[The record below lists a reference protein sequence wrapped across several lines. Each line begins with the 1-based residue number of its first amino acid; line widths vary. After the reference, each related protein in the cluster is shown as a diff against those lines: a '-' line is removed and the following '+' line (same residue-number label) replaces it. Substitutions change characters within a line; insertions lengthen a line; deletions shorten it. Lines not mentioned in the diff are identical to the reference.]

1 MPDPKDILFAVLC
14 GVLPAIAAALVLFGV
29 GGKRC
34 LGLALGAAL
43 LAAASLLQSALPI
56 LPHVLYQGG
65 NDYKQ
70 WLCWSVIAAG
80 VLALPTGARFPPVW
94 LAVPVG
100 LALLGS
106 EIWFMLTNLR
116 GRMETA
122 ESVLKHGVPFV
133 LMGFTWLALARTA
146 ARRDGVALA
155 LALGVCM
162 CGDAAVLMLGGSA
175 LLSQLAGTMAAV
187 WITAAVTALWHRPLQ
202 LGVASMLAFVAAHGG
217 LLLAGALFSD
227 LPYEVAAIAAVAPA
241 SLLVA
246 GGLEGRAKLRLFL
259 GLVLLLAIY
268 AGAVWL
274 SWLVA
279 HPS

>member
-43 LAAASLLQSALPI
+43 FAAASLLQSAVPI
-56 LPHVLYQGG
+56 LPHTLYLGG

-70 WLCWSVIAAG
+70 WLCWSVVAAG
-80 VLALPTGARFPPVW
+80 VLALPAGGRFPPVW

-106 EIWFMLTNLR
+106 EVWFMLTNLR
-116 GRMETA
+116 GRMETM
-122 ESVLKHGVPFV
+122 ELVLKHGLPF
-133 LMGFTWLALARTA
+133 LALGFTWLALARTA

-155 LALGVCM
+155 LALALCM

-175 LLSQLAGTMAAV
+175 LLSQLAGTIAAV
-187 WITAAVTALWHRPLQ
+187 LVTAAVTALWHRPLQ
-202 LGVASMLAFVAAHGG
+202 LGVSSMLALVAAHGG
-217 LLLAGALFSD
+217 LLLAGAMFSD
-227 LPYEVAAIAAVAPA
+227 LPYEVAALAALAPA
-241 SLLVA
+241 SLLLA
-246 GGLEGRAKLRLFL
+246 GGLEGRAKWRFTL
-259 GLVLLLAIY
+259 GLAVLLGVY
-268 AGAVWL
+268 AGAVWR
-274 SWLVA
+274 SWVVA
-279 HPS
+279 HPA